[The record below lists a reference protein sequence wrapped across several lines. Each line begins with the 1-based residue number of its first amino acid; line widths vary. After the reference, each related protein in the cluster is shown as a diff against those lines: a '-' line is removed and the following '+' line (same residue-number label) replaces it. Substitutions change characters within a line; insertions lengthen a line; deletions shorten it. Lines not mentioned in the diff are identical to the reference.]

1 MQNQEHIYNIPEHP
15 APDENQINTDP
26 REQAQSQNYADRSYE
41 EGYSGSRTR
50 DIWSEGQKLQPTLK
64 SEKSMGGLLAI
75 LALLCVAF
83 IAGSHFASIPG
94 WLSWGLVAVLVV
106 AGLSALSSNWRVVTI
121 PMPTRSFQVQEH
133 ARLVIKNGAGR
144 VAIRQGEEG
153 MIGVAATKRASGIGI
168 TPENMQVRYEQYGD
182 ALNIT
187 TNVAWNL
194 FQFGMRSVDFEIT
207 VPANCDVQ
215 LENGSGRVAVQG
227 TNGDV
232 RVRTGSGSIE
242 ARDIEGQIAMKTGSG
257 HIEGS
262 NLTGRIELRTGSSH
276 IEVQNLQ
283 GQIDLHT
290 GSSRIE
296 GINLRGQVKA
306 RTGSGRI
313 EMRQSALTGYS
324 LLKTGS
330 SSIEFDGT
338 LDPQS
343 STGMHAGSGAIRVSL
358 PASSAFRL
366 DAKTGSGG
374 VHNEFGANEVG
385 NGPRAQI
392 KLRTGSSSIYVT
404 RGGTY

>member
-1 MQNQEHIYNIPEHP
+1 MQNQEHIYNTPEHTP
-15 APDENQINTDP
+15 PDENQINTDP
-26 REQAQSQNYADRSYE
+26 REQTQEQGDAYRSYE
-41 EGYSGSRTR
+41 EGYSGSGPR
-50 DIWSEGQKLQPTLK
+50 DIWSEGQKLQPMPK

-75 LALLCVAF
+75 IALLCLAF

-94 WLSWGLVAVLVV
+94 WLSWALAAVLVI
-106 AGLSALSSNWRVVTI
+106 AGLSVLSSNWRVVTI
-121 PMPTRSFQVQEH
+121 PMPTRAFQVQEH
-133 ARLVIKNGAGR
+133 ARLVINNGAGR
-144 VAIRQGEEG
+144 VAIRRGEEG
-153 MIGVAATKRASGIGI
+153 VIGVAATKRASGIGI
-168 TPENMQVRYEQYGD
+168 TPENMQVRYDQYGD
-182 ALNIT
+182 VLNIT

-215 LENGSGRVAVQG
+215 LENGSGRVAVLG
-227 TNGDV
+227 TNGDI

-262 NLTGRIELRTGSSH
+262 NLKGRIELRTGSSR

-283 GQIDLHT
+283 GLIDLHT

-296 GINLRGQVKA
+296 GNNLRGQVKA
-306 RTGSGRI
+306 QTGSGRI
-313 EMRQSALTGYS
+313 EIRQSAFTGNS

-330 SSIEFDGT
+330 SSIEFDGS

-343 STGMHAGSGAIRVSL
+343 RTEMKTGSGGIRVSL
-358 PASSAFRL
+358 PTGTAFRL

-374 VHNEFGANEVG
+374 VHNEFGSNEVG
-385 NGPRAQI
+385 SGPRAQLR
-392 KLRTGSSSIYVT
+392 LRTGSSGIYIT
-404 RGGTY
+404 RSGM